1 MNVYDSD
8 KIRQSFENC
17 GYEIADSVQD
27 ADVIILNTCSIR
39 EKACQKA
46 FSFLGRVKKL
56 KINKQVT
63 IGVCGCLAEQE
74 GANIIER
81 MPYVDFVAGVNA
93 IYRMPEIVKKA
104 EDKKCRPVDTG
115 FDSPAG
121 EPLCQTSKSRV
132 DISEFVTIMRGCD
145 NFCSYCVVP
154 HVRGR
159 EISRKP
165 KNIINEIKMLV
176 ANGACEITLLGQ
188 NVNSYGKKEGSVTFE
203 RLIELVNEIEG
214 LKRIRFTTS
223 HPKDLGDNLIEAFKK
238 FEKLCPHIHL
248 PVQSG
253 SDAVL
258 KRMNRKYTIKDY
270 IEKIE
275 KLRKT
280 VPNIAVTS
288 DLIVGF
294 CQETQEDFNMTLN
307 LIKHIQFDGI
317 FAFAYSPR
325 PNTLA
330 QKFKDTASEQEKK
343 ERLYSL
349 FNLQEYYTKKKN
361 AAFVGTEQKTLAE
374 GLSKRGLLKNEKKEW
389 TGRTDTNKIVNFIT
403 SKDDNPT
410 GKIVNVK
417 IEKTFSHSLWGIL

>member
-8 KIRQSFENC
+8 KIRQSFEDC
-17 GYEIADSVQD
+17 GCEIADSAKD
-27 ADVIILNTCSIR
+27 ADIIILNTCSIR

-56 KINKQVT
+56 KKNKKVT

-74 GANIIER
+74 GRNIIER

-104 EDKKCRPVDTG
+104 EDKKCRTVDTG
-115 FDSPAG
+115 FDNPIKKPLNQSPK
-121 EPLCQTSKSRV
+121 SKV

-154 HVRGR
+154 YVRGR

-165 KNIINEIKMLV
+165 ESIINEIKMLV
-176 ANGACEITLLGQ
+176 ANGVCEITLLGQ
-188 NVNSYGKKEGSVTFE
+188 NVNSYGKKEGTVTFVNLVE
-203 RLIELVNEIEG
+203 SVNEIEG

-223 HPKDLGDNLIEAFKK
+223 HPKDLGGDLIEAFKK
-238 FEKLCPHIHL
+238 LDKLCPHIHL

-258 KRMNRKYTIKDY
+258 KRMNRKYIIKDY
-270 IEKIE
+270 IERIE
-275 KLRKT
+275 KLRKA
-280 VPNIAVTS
+280 VPNIAITS
-288 DLIVGF
+288 DFIVGF
-294 CQETQEDFNMTLN
+294 CQETEEDFNMTLN
-307 LIKHIQFDGI
+307 LIKNIEFDGI

-325 PNTLA
+325 PNA
-330 QKFKDTASEQEKK
+330 VSQKFKDTTSEKEKK
-343 ERLYSL
+343 ERLHRL
-349 FNLQEYYTKKKN
+349 LKLQEYYTKKKN
-361 AAFVGTEQKTLAE
+361 KELVGTTQQALAE
-374 GLSKRGLLKNEKKEW
+374 GFSKRGLLKNETKEW

-403 SKDDNPT
+403 SKDYNPT

-417 IEKTFSHSLWGIL
+417 IEKAFSHSLWGIL